1 MYSLYSEKEKKL
13 DRFGG
18 NYDTYISMI
27 KKAYLESRTK
37 LSKIKKMYIL
47 DNPFMS
53 LEDKTFYLGYVH
65 FSTKRDKLVNK
76 FISNLCNKV
85 KKRNNIL
92 RRFVNIV
99 KYNMLKKKQPCND
112 TDLLSAEPYNK
123 NNKNIYLRDIKNNS
137 VWFFEIETIIKTLA
151 GNLSYFDTETYDVL
165 CKDPINPF
173 TNNNL
178 NTGQLTSLY
187 EQLYNYKCVPHIF
200 MLFRIANF
208 DIDRFLIIYNNNIID
223 YSYKFNI
230 GSLYNPVLLSMLLNI
245 FSDNNMNHLNI
256 NKLDLTNS
264 DTKNDVIDLIKKC
277 NLTYKNRNHKR
288 YIRIFVIK
296 HPYIIKKARRII
308 DEITFE
314 DDELIQM
321 SQSNNIE
328 IDNFDPT
335 DDDENYDENYDEDYN
350 ENDDLGSISFSDL
363 DEIESDFKMQAV
375 NYINAVIKG
384 YNVRKINKKNKMYK
398 EKWEKFIFN
407 YISKNLNKSNE
418 IDILNMDTLQIND

>member
-27 KKAYLESRTK
+27 KKAYLESKTK

-47 DNPFMS
+47 DNPFMT

-76 FISNLCNKV
+76 FISILSNKV
-85 KKRNNIL
+85 KKRNRIL
-92 RRFVNIV
+92 GRFVNIV
-99 KYNMLKKKQPCND
+99 KYNILKNKKPCND
-112 TDLLSAEPYNK
+112 VDIFSAEPYNK
-123 NNKNIYLRDIKNNS
+123 NNKNIYLRDIKNSS

-178 NTGQLTSLY
+178 NTGQLISLY
-187 EQLYNYKCVPHIF
+187 EQLYNYKCIPHIF

-208 DIDRFLIIYNNNIID
+208 DTDRFLLIYNNNIID

-245 FSDNNMNHLNI
+245 FIDNNMDYLNL
-256 NKLDLTNS
+256 NKLDITNEN
-264 DTKNDVIDLIKKC
+264 TKNDIIDLIKNC

-288 YIRIFVIK
+288 HIRIFVKK
-296 HPYIIKKARRII
+296 HSYIIRRARR
-308 DEITFE
+308 DFS
-314 DDELIQM
+314 D
-321 SQSNNIE
+321 S
-328 IDNFDPT
+328 T
-335 DDDENYDENYDEDYN
+335 DDISVDDGINENDENDLDYDENDDPDYDENDLDYN
-350 ENDDLGSISFSDL
+350 ENDDLESISFSDL
-363 DEIESDFKMQAV
+363 DEIETDFKMQAV

-398 EKWEKFIFN
+398 EKWEKILLD
-407 YISKNLNKSNE
+407 YISKTE
-418 IDILNMDTLQIND
+418 DIILNMDELKLDD